1 MVHTDAFTSLFFYW
15 RLYALCVCVCVC
27 VSGLLGRVHSAI
39 FKDEAS
45 FCSSQMV
52 EFVPAECTSDP
63 AVSALPEAC
72 ISNAAYRFS

>member
-1 MVHTDAFTSLFFYW
+1 MWVSVC
-15 RLYALCVCVCVC
+15 RCVGVSVSVCLWA
-27 VSGLLGRVHSAI
+27 GFGEFLGRVHSAI

-52 EFVPAECTSDP
+52 EFVTAECTLDP

-72 ISNAAYRFS
+72 ISKAAYRFS